1 MFKVI
6 VIFSKICKNILFDFI
21 CIYLV
26 VFFCFKINYMVYLL
40 VMLYIKRMIILEC
53 YEIGYLY
60 IFIVL

>member
-40 VMLYIKRMIILEC
+40 VMLYIKRMIILES

>member
-26 VFFCFKINYMVYLL
+26 VFFCFKNMVYLL
-40 VMLYIKRMIILEC
+40 VMLYIKYMIILES

>member
-40 VMLYIKRMIILEC
+40 VMLYIKCMIILES

>member
-26 VFFCFKINYMVYLL
+26 VFFCFKNMVYLL
-40 VMLYIKRMIILEC
+40 VMLYIKCMIILES

>member
-6 VIFSKICKNILFDFI
+6 VIFSKICKNIWFDFI

-40 VMLYIKRMIILEC
+40 VMLYIKCMIILES

>member
-21 CIYLV
+21 CIYLI

-40 VMLYIKRMIILEC
+40 VMLYIKCMIILES

>member
-40 VMLYIKRMIILEC
+40 VMLYIKRMIILESN
-53 YEIGYLY
+53 EIGYLY

>member
-40 VMLYIKRMIILEC
+40 VMLYIKCMIILES
-53 YEIGYLY
+53 YEIGYL
-60 IFIVL
+60 

>member
-6 VIFSKICKNILFDFI
+6 VIFSKICKNILFDLI

-40 VMLYIKRMIILEC
+40 VMLYIKRMIILES

>member
-40 VMLYIKRMIILEC
+40 IMLYIKRMIILES

>member
-6 VIFSKICKNILFDFI
+6 VIFSRICKNILFDFI

-40 VMLYIKRMIILEC
+40 VMLYIKRMIILES

>member
-26 VFFCFKINYMVYLL
+26 VFFCFKNMVYLL
-40 VMLYIKRMIILEC
+40 VMLYIKRMIILES

>member
-40 VMLYIKRMIILEC
+40 IMLYIKCMIILES

>member
-40 VMLYIKRMIILEC
+40 VMLYIKRMIILES

-60 IFIVL
+60 IFIVI

>member
-40 VMLYIKRMIILEC
+40 VMLYIKRMIKLES

-60 IFIVL
+60 IIIVL